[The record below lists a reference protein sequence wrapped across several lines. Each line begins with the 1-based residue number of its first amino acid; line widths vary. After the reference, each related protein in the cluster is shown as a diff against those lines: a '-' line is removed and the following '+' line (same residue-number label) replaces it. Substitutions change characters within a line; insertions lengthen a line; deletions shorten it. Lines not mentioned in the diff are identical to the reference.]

1 MILRINIKIYYP
13 WRLQFKI
20 AFTNNVAP
28 VASNYNDIK
37 AVNEPTLCNQIH
49 LFANQIMFDL
59 VIKTALNQY
68 CKYIHNLKRT
78 HGKHMTWNNLTIS
91 IFDITMEIFR

>member
-1 MILRINIKIYYP
+1 MFHKNEMILRINIKIYYP

-37 AVNEPTLCNQIH
+37 AVNEPTLCN
-49 LFANQIMFDL
+49 
-59 VIKTALNQY
+59 
-68 CKYIHNLKRT
+68 
-78 HGKHMTWNNLTIS
+78 
-91 IFDITMEIFR
+91 